1 MEVEGDDEEVSE
13 LESQDLEDELS
24 EDEGVDEEGDDAP
37 DEKPK
42 KAAKV
47 LHFDHE
53 ILHLIALKFCGCN
66 CMIQNYRKL
75 MSMMIK
81 TMLALRES
89 SGQTQMALNVR

>member
-1 MEVEGDDEEVSE
+1 MEVERDDEEVSE

-47 LHFDHE
+47 PHFDHE
-53 ILHLIALKFCGCN
+53 IY
-66 CMIQNYRKL
+66 M
-75 MSMMIK
+75 
-81 TMLALRES
+81 
-89 SGQTQMALNVR
+89 